1 MKKIYDITGMTCA
14 ACSAA
19 VERAAGKVP
28 GADKAEVS
36 LLAASLTVEG
46 NADPAAVIAAVRGI
60 GYGASEKTEAHSVG
74 AAHAAEAARLLGRL
88 ILSVVLLLPI
98 MYLAMGGMIG
108 LPQPGGLIGA
118 RISVTVQ
125 CVLTVAVMII
135 NRRFFISAARGLT
148 HMSMNMD
155 TLVSLGSLA
164 SFGVGIAGLAMT
176 YAAGGEAE
184 LAEAHRFM
192 YFDSAA
198 MILTLVTVGKF
209 LEAVSKK
216 RTTSAIDGLIGL
228 KPSHARVEIDGR
240 ETIVPIGSLN
250 IGDIFIVKAGESIP
264 TDGVV
269 TSGEGALN
277 EAAITGESIPRDVR
291 EGDGVIGSC
300 LIESGYIK
308 ARAERVGEDTTLS
321 RIIAAVENASAS
333 KAPVGR
339 LADKISGIFVPC
351 VIGVA
356 LAVFLVW
363 LFVSGFDVGR
373 AVVFAASVLVI
384 SCPCALGLAT
394 PVAITVGVGRAAKE
408 GVLVRSAAALESA
421 GKITTVA
428 FDKTGT
434 VTEGKPRVSN
444 MEGDAAHLAAVAA
457 IERLS
462 SHPLSLAIV
471 EYSTEQGAAEL
482 DGSDFSQFYG
492 GISGTAD
499 GRKYTVG
506 SVALM
511 EKRGVDTSRFD
522 TLKANA
528 AEEGGSVL
536 IAECDGGAVLA
547 FAVTDSIR
555 PEAEKAVS
563 ELKRMGIKT
572 VMLTGDGKSA
582 AEYIGRTLGI
592 DEVAYS
598 LKPEDKSAKLAEL
611 KAAGERVAFV
621 GDGIN
626 DAPALTCADVGFAM
640 GGGTDVALGAA
651 DFVLTSGNLGKV
663 AFGVRLSRR
672 TMRIIKQNL
681 FWAFVY
687 NLICIPVAGGAFAG
701 LGFAITPMI
710 GAAAMSVSSVCVVLN
725 SLRLYGGSKKLSPAS
740 DPLPAANAPCGINAF
755 DVTGSTAN
763 NASESNSGNGI
774 CNLSDITEKAKI
786 TSESNFD
793 DGVGNIS
800 PAITP
805 QETNNMRK
813 FKVEGMMCMH
823 CVGRVKKALEALG
836 LTAEVDLDT
845 GIASVAGDASD
856 DAVIAAISDAGYTAA
871 KA

>member
-19 VERAAGKVP
+19 VERAAGKVD
-28 GADKAEVS
+28 GVEKATVS

-46 NADPAAVIAAVRGI
+46 DAIPDAVIAAVRGI

-74 AAHAAEAARLLGRL
+74 AAHAAEAARLLRRL
-88 ILSVVLLLPI
+88 ILSVILLLPI

-108 LPQPGGLIGA
+108 LPQPGGLVGA
-118 RISVTVQ
+118 RVSVTVQ
-125 CVLTVAVMII
+125 CALTVAVMVI
-135 NRRFFISAARGLT
+135 NRRFFISAAQGLT

-164 SFGVGIAGLAMT
+164 SFGVGIAGLVMT
-176 YAAGGEAE
+176 YSAADEIG
-184 LAEAHRFM
+184 LAAAHRFM

-240 ETIVPIGSLN
+240 ETVVPLRELK

-264 TDGVV
+264 TDGVIV
-269 TSGEGALN
+269 SGEGAVN
-277 EAAITGESIPRDVR
+277 EAAITGESIPRDVK

-300 LIESGYIK
+300 LLESGYMK
-308 ARAERVGEDTTLS
+308 ARAAAIGEDTTLS

-351 VIGVA
+351 VIGIA
-356 LAVFLVW
+356 FAVFLVW
-363 LFVSGFDVGR
+363 LFVSGFDGGH

-421 GKITTVA
+421 GRITAVA

-434 VTEGKPRVSN
+434 VTEGKPRVSVA
-444 MEGDAAHLAAVAA
+444 EGDMSHLAAVAA

-471 EYSTEQGAAEL
+471 EYASGHGAAETE
-482 DGSDFSQFYG
+482 GSEFSQFYG
-492 GISGTAD
+492 GISGRAD
-499 GRKYTVG
+499 GKTYTVG

-511 EKRGVDTSRFD
+511 EKRGVSTDRFAE
-522 TLKANA
+522 LISSA
-528 AEEGGSVL
+528 ADEGGSVL
-536 IAECDGGAVLA
+536 IAECDGNAVLA
-547 FAVTDSIR
+547 FAVTDGIR
-555 PEAEKAVS
+555 PEAEKAIA

-572 VMLTGDGKSA
+572 VMLTGDGRSA

-598 LKPEDKSAKLAEL
+598 LKPEDKSDKLIEL
-611 KAAGERVAFV
+611 KNNGERVAFV

-640 GGGTDVALGAA
+640 GSGTDVALGAA

-663 AFGVRLSRR
+663 AFGIRLSRR

-701 LGFAITPMI
+701 LGFVITPMI

-725 SLRLYGGSKKLSPAS
+725 SLRLYGGAKKLAPAS
-740 DPLPAANAPCGINAF
+740 DPLPEISCVGACALVNGNEAEINEEI
-755 DVTGSTAN
+755 N
-763 NASESNSGNGI
+763 N
-774 CNLSDITEKAKI
+774 
-786 TSESNFD
+786 
-793 DGVGNIS
+793 
-800 PAITP
+800 
-805 QETNNMRK
+805 ETVKETQDMRK
-813 FKVEGMMCMH
+813 FKVDGMMCMH

-845 GIASVAGDASD
+845 GIASVSGDASD
-856 DAVIAAISDAGYTAA
+856 DAVIAAIADAGYTAA